1 MNKIVLND
9 KYEEDINNSIIVKND
24 NGKLNITFMEN
35 SSLILELYNNINLD
49 ININS
54 NVEAKLYIIKQENI
68 NNIIENY
75 NLLENSYLNIKKFN
89 DVLSIDEDIN
99 ISLNGLN
106 SKIDYDFKT
115 ISKNIENYNL
125 KIMHNYSKTN
135 ANISNKG
142 INISNG
148 LLTFDV
154 SAYIENGKTA
164 CKTSQNNQIINETNN
179 KCMIKPK
186 LYISEYDVEASHSA
200 HIGTFDENVLF
211 YLKSRGIE
219 ENEAKKLLIKGFLLN
234 NLEEIEIA
242 NNIILKYWR

>member
-89 DVLSIDEDIN
+89 DILSIDEDIN

>member
-89 DVLSIDEDIN
+89 DILSIDEDIN

-154 SAYIENGKTA
+154 STYIENGKTA